1 MQQSNTIIELSKAM
15 AKAQAEMGGA
25 VKDSSNP
32 FFKSS
37 YADLTS
43 VIKAIKEPFAN
54 NGLSF
59 VQFPIN
65 GDHSIGVVTRLM
77 HESGEWLESEYL
89 LPLVK
94 NDPQSAGS
102 AITYARRYSLAAMC
116 GIPAVDDDA
125 EMAMVRGKSYISD
138 RQFSELTELMEKSK
152 ADSDKFCKAFDIDSL
167 SDLEVTYFNK
177 AKSLLKRK
185 IEQAKVKAE
194 SQGEDNASN

>member
-1 MQQSNTIIELSKAM
+1 MKQSETIIKLSGAM
-15 AKAQAEMGGA
+15 AKAQSEMGGA

-65 GDHSIGVVTRLM
+65 GDHSIGVVTRVM
-77 HESGEWLESEYL
+77 HESGEWLESEYV

-102 AITYARRYSLAAMC
+102 AITYARRYSLASMA

-138 RQFSELTELMEKSK
+138 RQHNELTQLMEKSK
-152 ADSDKFCKAFDIDSL
+152 ADSGKFCKAFNIESL
-167 SDLEVTYFNK
+167 NDLEVTYFNK
-177 AKSLLKRK
+177 AKSMLKRK
-185 IEQAKVKAE
+185 IEQAK
-194 SQGEDNASN
+194 DNANN

>member
-1 MQQSNTIIELSKAM
+1 MKQSETIIKLSSAM
-15 AKAQAEMGGA
+15 AKAQSEMGGA

-65 GDHSIGVVTRLM
+65 GDHSIGVVTRVM
-77 HESGEWLESEYL
+77 HESGEWLESEYV

-102 AITYARRYSLAAMC
+102 AITYARRYSLAAMA

-138 RQFSELTELMEKSK
+138 RQYDELTQLIEVSQ
-152 ADSDKFCKAFDIDSL
+152 ADNIKFLKAFAIESL
-167 SDLEVTYFNK
+167 SDLDVTQFSK
-177 AKSLLKRK
+177 AKSMLKRK
-185 IEQAKVKAE
+185 ADQLKEQAK
-194 SQGEDNASN
+194 DNANN